1 MFNKQYFLR
10 NFFPKQWYACLQDQR
25 QILGLVI
32 LIVLGWLGNH
42 YRWSFFFHIDFLFG
56 SIAVWLILCLY
67 GWQIATVAS
76 LIIASYTYVLW
87 LHPYAIIIF
96 VCETLFVGW
105 LFSRQRPSLVTL
117 NGIYWVFIGIPLVYI
132 FYGHILQVRSPQLE
146 VIMLKQAVNGIFNAL
161 IASLLLNY
169 LPIYKWVN
177 RPQHWRTMSLQQT
190 LLNLLVAFV
199 FFPALCLIAIESRQA
214 VREIKEEQI
223 IILQR
228 TFHEV
233 KNEVNTWYSLH
244 ERALVELAEIAKQEN
259 LVNSPALQQAI
270 IFIQK
275 ICPEWQRISIVNNQ
289 GVIINTTINNVNNLS
304 DSQLISQIHKK
315 PKSLINSSWSPTNLA
330 VNHAVVV
337 FHQPVINSAG
347 EVMGEITAQIS
358 NWGLEQILVD
368 YNQSPE
374 QLANQKNASLNLQIT
389 LLDSQQKIISQSKP
403 NLYWQKRLVDQG
415 EIFAVT
421 DQIQHWLPKQGGKLM
436 TMRWLNSYF
445 VQTESIL
452 SSENWQLIVAS
463 PLEKQVKSLFSLHI
477 YGLAVLLG
485 ITLFSSILAD
495 QLSRQLVKPL
505 LRLAQDT
512 TNLPDRLLA
521 RQSIVWPASKI
532 SELMLLSEN
541 FQIMANSL
549 LQKFQELQ
557 MAKDLADR
565 ANQAKSQFLA
575 NMSHELRTPLN
586 VILGFTQLMQRHQN
600 VHQEMNEN
608 LDIINRSGEH
618 LLSLINDILDLSKIE
633 AGQVDLHWEDF
644 DLHQLLDNVLEMLE
658 IRAKAQGL
666 DLILERSPDV
676 PRYIHSDA
684 SKLRQVLINLI
695 SNSIKFTE
703 KGYIRVKVAQRAN
716 NISGIFGQIDQDDL
730 AIIDFAVID
739 TGVGIKSEELDQLFT
754 SFFQTESGRRSQQG
768 SGLGLVIS
776 RNFVRLLGGDLTVD
790 SQVNQGS
797 NFHFYMKAP
806 LVKMIKTNEI
816 KPRKVLAIAPQQP
829 TYKILVADDH
839 WTNRLLLVKILTAVG
854 FQVKESE
861 NGEETIKI
869 WQTWQPQLIY
879 MDMRM
884 PVMDGYTATKKIKSS
899 INCNNTVI
907 IALTASAFQEERGMI
922 LSIGCD
928 DLICKPFSEEVI
940 LHKIAQHLGVKYIYE
955 ESINQ
960 ILSPDIPLPELNAES
975 LQIMPD
981 DWIEKLH
988 QAATQ
993 LDDKLILTLIEQ
1005 IPPQSN
1011 LLSQGLIHL
1020 VKQVR
1025 YDVIVRLTEIR

>member
-1 MFNKQYFLR
+1 M
-10 NFFPKQWYACLQDQR
+10 
-25 QILGLVI
+25 LGLVI

-67 GWQIATVAS
+67 GWEIATVAS

-96 VCETLFVGW
+96 VGETLFVGW
-105 LFSRQRPSLVTL
+105 LFSQQRPSLVTL

-132 FYGHILQVRSPQLE
+132 FYGHILHLRSPQLE

-161 IASLLLNY
+161 VASLLLNY

-199 FFPALCLIAIESRQA
+199 FFPALCLIAIESRQV
-214 VREIKEEQI
+214 VREIQEDQT

-233 KNEVNTWYSLH
+233 ANEVNTWYSFH
-244 ERALVELAEIAKQEN
+244 EIALMELAEIARQEN

-289 GVIINTTINNVNNLS
+289 GKIINTTINNVKNLP
-304 DSQLISQIHKK
+304 DAQLISQIHKK
-315 PKSLINSSWSPTNLA
+315 PKNFINNNWSPANLS
-330 VNHAVVV
+330 VNHALVV

-347 EVMGEITAQIS
+347 KVMGEITAQIS

-374 QLANQKNASLNLQIT
+374 QLADQKNASLNLEIT
-389 LLDSQQKIISQSKP
+389 LLDNQQKIISQTKP
-403 NLYWQKRLVDQG
+403 NLYWQKQLVDPG
-415 EIFAVT
+415 E
-421 DQIQHWLPKQGGKLM
+421 QIPVKDRINHWLPKQGSKLM

-452 SSENWQLIVAS
+452 PGKNWQLIVAN
-463 PLEKQVKSLFSLHI
+463 PLEKEVKSVFSLHI
-477 YGLAVLLG
+477 YGLAILLG
-485 ITLFSSILAD
+485 ITLFSSLLAD
-495 QLSRQLVKPL
+495 QLSRQLIRPL
-505 LRLAQDT
+505 LRLAQAT

-521 RQSIVWPASKI
+521 QQSIVWPASKI

-557 MAKDLADR
+557 TAKDLADR

-586 VILGFTQLMQRHQN
+586 AILGFTQLMQRHQN
-600 VHQEMNEN
+600 VHEEMNEN

-633 AGQVDLHWEDF
+633 AGRVDLHQEDF

-658 IRAKAQGL
+658 IRAQAQGL

-703 KGYIRVKVAQRAN
+703 KGYIRVKVGRREN
-716 NISGIFGQIDQDDL
+716 NFLGQIDQDDL

-739 TGVGIKSEELDQLFT
+739 TGVGIKSAELDQLFT

-776 RNFVRLLGGDLTVD
+776 RNFVRLLGGDLTFD

-797 NFHFYMKAP
+797 NFHFYIKVP
-806 LVKMIKTNEI
+806 LVKIIKASEI
-816 KPRKVLAIAPQQP
+816 KARKVLAIAPQQP
-829 TYKILVADDH
+829 EYRILVVDDH
-839 WTNRLLLVKILTAVG
+839 WTNRLLLMKILTAVG
-854 FQVKESE
+854 FQVKEAE

-869 WQTWQPQLIY
+869 WQNWQPQLIY

-884 PVMDGYTATKKIKSS
+884 PVMDGYTATKKIKS
-899 INCNNTVI
+899 IGGNNTVI
-907 IALTASAFQEERGMI
+907 IALTASAFQEEREMI

-940 LHKIAQHLGVKYIYE
+940 LHKIAQHLGVKYIYIYE

-960 ILSPDIPLPELNAES
+960 ILSPDIPLPEINQAS

-993 LDDKLILTLIEQ
+993 LDDKLILTLIEE
-1005 IPPQSN
+1005 IPPQSK

-1025 YDVIVRLTEIR
+1025 YDVIVRLTEIG

>member
-1 MFNKQYFLR
+1 MKY
-10 NFFPKQWYACLQDQR
+10 FFPKQCYSCLKDKKQT
-25 QILGLVI
+25 LGLVI
-32 LIVLGWLGNH
+32 LILLGWLGNH
-42 YRWSFFFHIDFLFG
+42 YRWLFFFHIDFLFG

-67 GWQIATVAS
+67 GWEIATVAS

-132 FYGHILQVRSPQLE
+132 FYSHILQVRSPQLE
-146 VIMLKQAVNGIFNAL
+146 MIMLKQAVNGIFNAL

-199 FFPALCLIAIESRQA
+199 FFPALCLIAVESRQA
-214 VREIKEEQI
+214 VREIREDQI
-223 IILQR
+223 ILLQR

-233 KNEVNTWYSLH
+233 KNEVQTWYAQH
-244 ERALVELAEIAKQEN
+244 ERALVELAAIAKQEN
-259 LVNSPALQQAI
+259 LINSPNLQEAI

-275 ICPEWQRISIVNNQ
+275 ICLEWQTISIVNNQ
-289 GVIINTTINNVNNLS
+289 GEIINKTINNI
-304 DSQLISQIHKK
+304 QLTNTTNQK
-315 PKSLINSSWSPTNLA
+315 PKSLINYAWSPDNLL
-330 VNHAVVV
+330 VNSPPVV
-337 FHQPVINSAG
+337 FQQPIINSAG
-347 EVMGEITAQIS
+347 EVIGKITAQIS
-358 NWGLEQILVD
+358 NWGLQQILVD
-368 YNQSPE
+368 YHQSPE
-374 QLANQKNASLNLQIT
+374 QLADQKNVSLNLQII
-389 LLDSQQKIISQSKP
+389 LLDSQKNIISQTKP
-403 NLYWQKRLVDQG
+403 NLYWQKRLVDPG
-415 EIFAVT
+415 EILPVT
-421 DQIQHWLPKQGGKLM
+421 DKIEHWLPKQGGKLM
-436 TMRWLNSYF
+436 TMRWLHSYF

-452 SSENWQLIVAS
+452 SNKNWQLIVAT
-463 PLEKQVKSLFSLHI
+463 PLEKEVKSLFSLHT
-477 YGLAVLLG
+477 YGLAILLV

-495 QLSRQLVKPL
+495 QLSRQLVTPL
-505 LRLAQDT
+505 LRLAQST

-521 RQSIVWPASKI
+521 QQSIIWPASKI

-557 MAKDLADR
+557 TAKDVADR
-565 ANQAKSQFLA
+565 ANQAKSKFLA

-586 VILGFTQLMQRHQN
+586 VILGFTQLMQRHQSAN
-600 VHQEMNEN
+600 QEMTEN
-608 LDIINRSGEH
+608 LQIVNRSGEH

-633 AGQVDLHWEDF
+633 AGQVNLNTADF
-644 DLHQLLDNVLEMLE
+644 DLDQLLDNVLEMLK
-658 IRAKAQGL
+658 IRAQAQGL

-684 SKLRQVLINLI
+684 SKLKQVLINLI

-703 KGYIRVKVAQRAN
+703 KGYIRVQVSQREN
-716 NISGIFGQIDQDDL
+716 NFTTNQTNQDNL

-739 TGVGIKSEELDQLFT
+739 TGVGIKPEELDQLFT
-754 SFFQTESGRRSQQG
+754 SFFQTESGRRSQEG

-776 RNFVRLLGGDLTVD
+776 RNFVRLLGGDLTVE

-797 NFHFYMKAP
+797 NFHFYVKTP
-806 LVKMIKTNEI
+806 IVKMLTSSVLKSH
-816 KPRKVLAIAPQQP
+816 KVLAIAPQQP
-829 TYKILVADDH
+829 EYKILVADDH

-854 FQVKESE
+854 FQVKEAE

-884 PVMDGYTATKKIKSS
+884 PVMDGSTATQQIKSTLS
-899 INCNNTVI
+899 GKNTVI

-922 LSIGCD
+922 LSMGCD

-940 LHKIAQHLGVKYIYE
+940 LDKIAQYLGVKYIYE
-955 ESINQ
+955 EINNQ
-960 ILSPDIPLPELNAES
+960 ILSATSLPEITSES
-975 LQIMPD
+975 LQIMPV
-981 DWIEKLH
+981 DWIKKLN

-993 LDDKLILTLIEQ
+993 LDDKLILTLIEE
-1005 IPPQSN
+1005 IPPHSQ

-1025 YDVIVRLTEIR
+1025 YDVIVRLTEIG